1 MTERIVNFS
10 AGPGILPLPV
20 LHQAQADLVSL
31 PGVGASALEVS
42 HRGAW
47 FTGVIEE
54 AEANLRALLRIP
66 SSHRVLFL
74 QGGATMQFSMVP
86 MNLLRG
92 AEHPADYIVTG
103 AWGAKAAAEAA
114 RLGPARLAWSGTD
127 EGYTRVPTTEELL
140 AAIDAGASYVHIT
153 TNETIQGVEYPD
165 TPIVPDAVPLVADGS
180 SDFLARPLDIDRY
193 AVLYAGAQKNA
204 GPAGVTVAI
213 VREDVLAGVPDDVP
227 TMLDYRTYADHGSLY
242 NTPPVFSIYVVMLV
256 TRWLRDEI
264 GGLAAMLE
272 HNRTKAAL
280 LYDRARRV
288 PRGLSGPRRTRLA
301 FADERHV
308 PPADRGSRTAIPRRG
323 GRGRHGRPQG
333 PPQRRR
339 DPRLDLQRD
348 AAVGCR
354 AARRLHA
361 RVRGDGRLAATSRR
375 RPTRRPRRRTPPC
388 DGRHPPRSWRAT

>member
-66 SSHRVLFL
+66 SSHRVLFI
-74 QGGATMQFSMVP
+74 QGGATMQFSMVA
-86 MNLLRG
+86 MNLLR
-92 AEHPADYIVTG
+92 AVRQADYIVTG

-114 RLGPARLAWSGTD
+114 RVGPTRLAWSGTD
-127 EGYTRVPTTEELL
+127 EGYTRVPAAEELL
-140 AAIDAGASYVHIT
+140 GAIDAGASYVHIT

-180 SDFLARPLDIDRY
+180 SDFLARPVDIDRY

-213 VREDVLAGVPDDVP
+213 VREDVLAGVSDDVP
-227 TMLDYRTYADHGSLY
+227 TMLDYRTYADRGSLY

-272 HNRTKAAL
+272 HNRAKAAL
-280 LYDRARRV
+280 LYDLLDAF
-288 PRGLSGPRRTRLA
+288 PEIYRGHA
-301 FADERHV
+301 E
-308 PPADRGSRTAIPRRG
+308 RGSRSLMTLTFRLPSEDLERRFVAEAAEAGMVDLKGHRSLG
-323 GRGRHGRPQG
+323 GI
-333 PPQRRR
+333 
-339 DPRLDLQRD
+339 
-348 AAVGCR
+348 R
-354 AARRLHA
+354 ASIYNAMPLSG
-361 RVRGDGRLAATSRR
+361 VERLAEFMRAFVATA
-375 RPTRRPRRRTPPC
+375 
-388 DGRHPPRSWRAT
+388 G

>member
-1 MTERIVNFS
+1 VTERIVNFS

-42 HRGAW
+42 HRGTW

-66 SSHRVLFL
+66 STHRVLFI
-74 QGGATMQFSMVP
+74 QGGATMQFSMVAL
-86 MNLLRG
+86 NLLQGTGRD
-92 AEHPADYIVTG
+92 ADYIVTG
-103 AWGAKAAAEAA
+103 AWGAKASAEAA
-114 RLGPARLAWSGTD
+114 RFGPTRLAWSGKD
-127 EGYTRVPTTEELL
+127 EGYTRVPAAEELL
-140 AAIDAGASYVHIT
+140 GAIDPGAPYVHIT

-180 SDFLARPLDIDRY
+180 SDFLARPVDIDRY

-213 VREDVLAGVPDDVP
+213 VREDVLAGVSDDVP

-280 LYDRARRV
+280 LYDLLDAFPEV
-288 PRGLSGPRRTRLA
+288 YRGHA
-301 FADERHV
+301 E
-308 PPADRGSRTAIPRRG
+308 RGSRSLMNVTFRLPTEDLERRFVAEAAEAGMVDLKGHRSVGGIRASIYNAMPLSGVEQLADFMRAFVATAG
-323 GRGRHGRPQG
+323 
-333 PPQRRR
+333 
-339 DPRLDLQRD
+339 
-348 AAVGCR
+348 
-354 AARRLHA
+354 
-361 RVRGDGRLAATSRR
+361 
-375 RPTRRPRRRTPPC
+375 
-388 DGRHPPRSWRAT
+388 